1 MKTINMTIT
10 EETASD
16 VLAMFRDYANIRTP
30 VREYVDKRYA
40 SMDESFRNC
49 KIGEVQARLNRLQ
62 SFIDRM
68 QTQITITPEGV
79 SNEDGKAGLLRS

>member
-30 VREYVDKRYA
+30 VREYVDERYIH
-40 SMDESFRNC
+40 MDESFRNC
-49 KIGEVQARLNRLQ
+49 KIGDVQNRLDRLL
-62 SFIDRM
+62 SFVTRM
-68 QTQITITPEGV
+68 QMQMTQGE
-79 SNEDGKAGLLRS
+79 NK

>member
-1 MKTINMTIT
+1 MKIINMNIT
-10 EETASD
+10 EDTAD
-16 VLAMFRDYANIRTP
+16 AVLWALREFRHIRTP

-49 KIGEVQARLNRLQ
+49 KIGEVQTRLDRLQ

-68 QTQITITPEGV
+68 QTQIATTPEGE
-79 SNEDGKAGLLRS
+79 SK

>member
-10 EETASD
+10 EDTAD
-16 VLAMFRDYANIRTP
+16 AVLWALREFRNIRTP

-40 SMDESFRNC
+40 HMEESFRNC
-49 KIGEVQARLNRLQ
+49 KIGDVQARLDRLQ

-68 QTQITITPEGV
+68 QTQITITPEGE
-79 SNEDGKAGLLRS
+79 SK

>member
-1 MKTINMTIT
+1 MKIINMNIT
-10 EETASD
+10 EDTAD
-16 VLAMFRDYANIRTP
+16 AVLWALREFSHKRIP

-49 KIGEVQARLNRLQ
+49 KIGEVQARLDRLQ

-79 SNEDGKAGLLRS
+79 SNEDGKAGLLGI

>member
-1 MKTINMTIT
+1 MKTINMNIT
-10 EETASD
+10 EDTAD
-16 VLAMFRDYANIRTP
+16 AVLWALREFRHIRTP

-49 KIGEVQARLNRLQ
+49 KIGEVQTRLDRLQ

-68 QTQITITPEGV
+68 QTQITITPEGE
-79 SNEDGKAGLLRS
+79 SK

>member
-1 MKTINMTIT
+1 MKIINMNIT
-10 EETASD
+10 EDTAD
-16 VLAMFRDYANIRTP
+16 AVLWALREFRHIRTP

-49 KIGEVQARLNRLQ
+49 KIGEVQTRLDRLQ

-68 QTQITITPEGV
+68 QTQITITPEGE
-79 SNEDGKAGLLRS
+79 SK